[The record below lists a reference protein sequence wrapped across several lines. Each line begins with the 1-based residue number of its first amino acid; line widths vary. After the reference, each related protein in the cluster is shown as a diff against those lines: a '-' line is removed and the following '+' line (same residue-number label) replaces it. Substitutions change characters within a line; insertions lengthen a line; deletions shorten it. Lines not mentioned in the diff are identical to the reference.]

1 MVFEEAISKALND
14 TSPEQKQ
21 LLDKAPIEYF
31 CDMPVQEYPSDS
43 DLDAAQARLRS
54 YLRNELLKPALLSKI
69 SGKSSFDN
77 KKLQSLSFS
86 FDTLVQPVTVPKPT
100 RIFELRAINVAIAA
114 LLGAFL
120 GLVLLTP
127 LARFLLGMRD
137 VGIVLGGP
145 IGAFCMVLVIWRISK
160 SKTLR
165 RILIAA
171 LGIASIAEIWRAVKG
186 DAFFSGIWILLRR
199 KNPRSGVLKRL
210 VLYIAIIFLL
220 SFSKEKLAFERMSHE
235 EVVKSCIES
244 WLKMAIPMIA
254 AIQYYS
260 TKSELVPEN
269 KPEIFN
275 SLAGYIYDLHNAA
288 PKDLP
293 YVADELIQEA
303 KNIGFEGLD
312 GQARFLSNAE
322 KHEECLVWIPSLI
335 EKYEPFGNI
344 KEGDEVKVERKPV
357 IVGFKVLKRGL
368 VRRIRERK

>member
-1 MVFEEAISKALND
+1 MVFEEAISKALHD
-14 TSPEQKQ
+14 TSPEQQ
-21 LLDKAPIEYF
+21 LLLEKATVEYL

-54 YLRNELLKPALLSKI
+54 YLRTELLKPALLSKI
-69 SGKSSFDN
+69 SGQSSFDN
-77 KKLQSLSFS
+77 KSLKSLAFT
-86 FDTLVQPVTVPKPT
+86 FDTIVPPIAIPKPT

-127 LARFLLGMRD
+127 LARFLLDMRD

-145 IGAFCMVLVIWRISK
+145 VGAFCMVLVIWRISK

-186 DAFFSGIWILLRR
+186 DAFFSGVWTLLRR
-199 KNPRSGVLKRL
+199 KNPNKGLLKRL
-210 VLYIAIIFLL
+210 ALYIAIIFLL

-244 WLKMAIPMIA
+244 WLKNAIPMIA

-260 TKSELVPEN
+260 TKSEQAPDN
-269 KPEIFN
+269 KQEIFN
-275 SLAGYIYDLHNAA
+275 SLTGYIYDLHNAA
-288 PKDLP
+288 AKDLP
-293 YVADELIQEA
+293 YVTDELIQEA

-312 GQARFLSNAE
+312 GQPRFLSNAE
-322 KHEECLVWIPSLI
+322 KQEERLVWIPSLI
-335 EKYEPFGNI
+335 DKYETFGNI
-344 KEGDEVKVERKPV
+344 KEGDEVRVERKPV
-357 IVGFKVLKRGL
+357 IVGLKVLKRGL